1 MSSIFRLKNFRIIFK
16 KLISVDMF
24 KNYLLHVL
32 LSFSFFACSSQ
43 GNENV
48 TRTEP
53 VKLTLEEANRLAAL
67 PLHCMQVGY
76 PNKLNQTLES
86 EDFLKGPK
94 ALHPAFYGCF
104 DWHSSVHGHWMLV
117 SLLRQF
123 PDLENQQEIKRKLLE
138 NLSREN
144 IEEEVAYFHTPQ
156 NSSFERTYGWAW
168 ILKLAEELHL
178 WDDPFARELE
188 NNLQPLTDLM
198 VEKYLD
204 FLPKLIYPIRVGE
217 HSNIAFGLSFAYDYA
232 KTVNQTALEEIIRNR
247 ALDWFQQDMNCPMTW
262 EPSGFDFLSPCFQE
276 LDIMRKVMSNDEFRK
291 WLNQFMPELASNTYS
306 LEPGK
311 VSDRTDGKL
320 VHLDGLNFSR
330 AWVMYGLAKEFPK
343 EYGHLIQN
351 ANEHILYSLPSIVD
365 DNYEGTHWLGSFA
378 VYALQQ
384 AP

>member
-1 MSSIFRLKNFRIIFK
+1 MIKNLPLPVF
-16 KLISVDMF
+16 
-24 KNYLLHVL
+24 
-32 LSFSFFACSSQ
+32 FSFALFCLFSEGKKVHRQLEA
-43 GNENV
+43 
-48 TRTEP
+48 
-53 VKLTLEEANRLAAL
+53 VKLNLEEANRLAVL
-67 PLHCMQVGY
+67 PLHCMQVEY

-86 EDFLKGPK
+86 EAYLKGPK

-168 ILKLAEELHL
+168 VLKLAEELHL
-178 WDDPFARELE
+178 WDDPIARELE

-232 KTVNQTALEEIIRNR
+232 KTLNHAPLEELIRKR
-247 ALDWFQQDMNCPMTW
+247 ALDWFQNDMNCPMNW
-262 EPSGFDFLSPCFQE
+262 EPSGFDFCPHA
-276 LDIMRKVMSNDEFRK
+276 FRN
-291 WLNQFMPELASNTYS
+291 WIS
-306 LEPGK
+306 
-311 VSDRTDGKL
+311 
-320 VHLDGLNFSR
+320 
-330 AWVMYGLAKEFPK
+330 
-343 EYGHLIQN
+343 
-351 ANEHILYSLPSIVD
+351 
-365 DNYEGTHWLGSFA
+365 
-378 VYALQQ
+378 
-384 AP
+384 